1 MNKRMILR
9 VLGIVMGVE
18 AALLLFPFVVGLIYQ
33 ESCTV
38 YFAYTSIFCFALYLL
53 SLKVPIKN
61 KTIYA
66 KEGLVIVSLAWV
78 FMSLIGAI
86 PLLLTN
92 ATPTYIDAFFE
103 IVSGFTTTG
112 SSVIADV
119 ESIARCAT
127 FWRCFSHWIGGM
139 GVLVFILSIVKMQG
153 NNHNMHIMR
162 AESPGPMVGKLV
174 PKIRQSASLLYIIY
188 TFLTILLIA
197 LLCLAGMPL
206 FDAMCNAFG
215 TAGTGGFAILNQ
227 SIGQYNNVVYEV
239 IITIF
244 MFLFGVNF
252 NFYFYILIW
261 DKKALFASEEVKAYV
276 GITLTF
282 IILITLNL
290 WPFYGNILTAL
301 RHSSFQV
308 SSIIT
313 TTGFSSYDFNLWPQF
328 SKTLLLVLM
337 FIGACAGS
345 TGGGVKVSRWVIMF
359 KKFKNTIKKTLHDR
373 SVNVVTFEGKAV
385 SDEVIS
391 QIFVFFMAYISI
403 FFLGLIIVSLDGFDF
418 ESTFSAVATCL
429 GNVGP
434 GLGIAGPLG
443 NFASFSNLSK
453 IVLSL
458 CMLLGRL
465 EIFPLVITMLP
476 QTYRRNTHL

>member
-1 MNKRMILR
+1 MNKRMVIR
-9 VLGIVMGVE
+9 ILGIVMGVE

-33 ESCTV
+33 EACTV
-38 YFAYTSIFCFALYLL
+38 YFAYTSIFCFVLYLI
-53 SLKVPIKN
+53 SSRVPIKN

-66 KEGLVIVSLAWV
+66 KDGLVIVSLAWV
-78 FMSLIGAI
+78 LMSLVGAI
-86 PLLLTN
+86 PLVLTN

-112 SSVIADV
+112 SSVIVDV
-119 ESIARCAT
+119 EAIARCAT

-153 NNHNMHIMR
+153 NDHNMHIMR

-188 TFLTILLIA
+188 TFLTVLLIA
-197 LLCLAGMPL
+197 LLCIAGMPL

-239 IITIF
+239 IISIF

-261 DKKALFASEEVKAYV
+261 DKKALLSSEEVKAYT

-282 IILITLNL
+282 ILLIALNL
-290 WPFYGNILTAL
+290 LPFYGNILTAL

-313 TTGFSSYDFNLWPQF
+313 TTGFSSCDFNLWPQF
-328 SKTLLLVLM
+328 SKTMLLVLM

-345 TGGGVKVSRWVIMF
+345 TGGGVKVSRWIIMF
-359 KKFKNTIKKTLHDR
+359 RKFKNTIKKTIHDR
-373 SVNVVTFEGKAV
+373 SISVVTFEGKVV

-403 FFLGLIIVSLDGFDF
+403 FFLGLILVSLDGFDF

-443 NFASFSNLSK
+443 NFSAFSDLSK

-465 EIFPLVITMLP
+465 EIFPLLITMLP